1 MSILEVQNVS
11 KSFGGV
17 KANVDISMEVE
28 KGTIVGLIGPNG
40 SGKTTLFNSIVGTY
54 PIDNGSIK
62 FNGKE
67 VSELPVPVI
76 AKLGLLRTFQQTRIY
91 GKLNCIDNMLISHK
105 ASDAKILSVFSK
117 IPPELNEKAENL
129 LNFVGL
135 YQKRKLRAGDLSFGQ
150 QKLLELAMAL
160 MNEPEMLLLDE
171 PTAGLDPQARRD
183 TWNLIKK
190 LKEQG
195 KTIFLTTHYMEE
207 AQELSDRILIIID
220 GKIVA
225 EGSPD
230 KLIEKFGGNKV
241 IILKNCDKNLL
252 QNHGFEYEI
261 DSDED
266 IRISFSDNEQLFN
279 ILSLVN
285 NNPNIEIEIKKP
297 NLDEAKN
304 FADAIHNK
312 FPGKLLAYNCS
323 PSFNWK
329 KNLSDKEI
337 EIFQKEIGNMGYKFQ
352 FITLAGFHAQNFAI
366 FDLAKKYKRY
376 GMAAYSRLQQQEFDS
391 EKEGYTATKH
401 QREVGTSYFDAVS
414 NTISSGESSTT
425 AMKDSTETEQF

>member
-17 KANVDISMEVE
+17 KANVDISMKVE
-28 KGTIVGLIGPNG
+28 KRTIVGLIGPNG

-171 PTAGLDPQARRD
+171 PTAGINPTLINGIIDR
-183 TWNLIKK
+183 LIKVN
-190 LKEQG
+190 KEFG
-195 KTIFLTTHYMEE
+195 ITL
-207 AQELSDRILIIID
+207 L
-220 GKIVA
+220 V
-225 EGSPD
+225 
-230 KLIEKFGGNKV
+230 IEHNMKV
-241 IILKNCDKNLL
+241 IM
-252 QNHGFEYEI
+252 
-261 DSDED
+261 
-266 IRISFSDNEQLFN
+266 QL
-279 ILSLVN
+279 
-285 NNPNIEIEIKKP
+285 
-297 NLDEAKN
+297 
-304 FADAIHNK
+304 
-312 FPGKLLAYNCS
+312 
-323 PSFNWK
+323 
-329 KNLSDKEI
+329 
-337 EIFQKEIGNMGYKFQ
+337 
-352 FITLAGFHAQNFAI
+352 AQNI
-366 FDLAKKYKRY
+366 FCLAHGKMLANGTPDQIKNDKKVID
-376 GMAAYSRLQQQEFDS
+376 AYLGAQ
-391 EKEGYTATKH
+391 
-401 QREVGTSYFDAVS
+401 
-414 NTISSGESSTT
+414 
-425 AMKDSTETEQF
+425 